1 MYNANLTNEGGVG
14 GKFRFLKNIM
24 GLWLVQQCRE
34 TWQAQGRPYSFDEL
48 VEMAA
53 SADPFRSFIDPDDI
67 TFFPPATCPP
77 VCANT
82 APASANRRRT
92 PTRR

>member
-67 TFFPPATCPP
+67 TFFPPGDMPAR
-77 VCANT
+77 VREHCA
-82 APASANRRRT
+82 ASANRRRT